1 MAQYSKEYFA
11 EGQRLRRAIAKEIY
25 TKHAWQKMDGE
36 SDKDFR
42 RRFTK
47 RIIVVVDDKKIIQ
60 DPFGKILYVEENKSE
75 HTQI

>member
-11 EGQRLRRAIAKEIY
+11 QKARERRALEKRIY
-25 TKHAWQKMDGE
+25 KFHAWEKMPGE

-47 RIIVVVDDKKIIQ
+47 RVVVVVDDIKIVQ
-60 DPFGKILYVEENKSE
+60 DPFGTIIAVEPNQS
-75 HTQI
+75 TNY